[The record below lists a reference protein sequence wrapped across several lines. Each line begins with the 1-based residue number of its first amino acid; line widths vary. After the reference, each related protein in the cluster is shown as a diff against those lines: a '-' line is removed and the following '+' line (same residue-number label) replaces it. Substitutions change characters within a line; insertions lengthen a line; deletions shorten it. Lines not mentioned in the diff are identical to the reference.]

1 MTSREK
7 TLIDVTMTDIQRENI
22 VQSNDLPNANNV
34 HLFRGKLGKFKK
46 DYHVNGDEKASE
58 IINVLKNS

>member
-1 MTSREK
+1 
-7 TLIDVTMTDIQRENI
+7 MTDIQRENI

-46 DYHVNGDEKASE
+46 DYHVNGDEKTSE